1 MGIRKSYIKLC
12 QHNNTEVTYIV
23 KNNRIEV
30 TFEQAVYGGF
40 HTLVL
45 DEFCNIISND
55 GFNGAEVGY
64 FQRFLS
70 NNISYIKELTDIK

>member
-45 DEFCNIISND
+45 DENCNIISNN
-55 GFNGAEVGY
+55 GFNSAEVGY

-70 NNISYIKELTDIK
+70 ININTIREIEYNA